1 MPRKGRSVRGQ
12 PCSPGK
18 PEDSMELRG
27 ELGWEACP
35 HSRSGLTLLQGR
47 NGDMRGRSPGASSSD
62 RDGKTWQ
69 ESMPGGGARCRS
81 TAGALDTVTRE
92 VGRPARAR
100 VQRGAPRGHRGAA
113 SPPDGEK
120 YRDRPQGWR
129 IRRLKA
135 AIPTQCLNPLPRF
148 QTELVLR
155 TQKP

>member
-1 MPRKGRSVRGQ
+1 MGS
-12 PCSPGK
+12 
-18 PEDSMELRG
+18 
-27 ELGWEACP
+27 
-35 HSRSGLTLLQGR
+35 SGLTLLQGR

-69 ESMPGGGARCRS
+69 ESMPGGGARCQEHSRCTGHS
-81 TAGALDTVTRE
+81 D
-92 VGRPARAR
+92 
-100 VQRGAPRGHRGAA
+100 QRGGKASQDPSAESTMLAPRTGCSQRPQRAA